1 MQQQQLDVKRVGS
14 NPSVNRA
21 VALQT
26 NSVSE
31 MGKSALDVRDAAKD
45 LNATILKL
53 QNPKSV
59 MIIVKQGDERIVHYT
74 RHLVKFLVFYSNKV
88 HGLKVYIQD
97 VVANDQIFNYGKMKD
112 EYGEQVQIWD
122 HDFIKRSSS
131 SIDFIITLGGDGTVL
146 YAAWLFQQYVPPIIP
161 FHLGSLGFLTNFQI
175 EEMQQVLERVVGC
188 KGLGKK
194 VNLRMRLACTIYRA
208 CSSRPKTEDDVAQSD
223 TNMDYTNSSINCDPK
238 HRDSTISHPTEK
250 TEFTGIRNE
259 TYNVLNELVID
270 RGPSAYLSLLELYVD
285 RKHLTTVQA
294 DGLVI
299 ATPTGSTAYSVIFD

>member
-1 MQQQQLDVKRVGS
+1 MQQEHRELQML
-14 NPSVNRA
+14 NRE
-21 VALQT
+21 VLLKT

-31 MGKSALDVRDAAKD
+31 MGKSALEVRDAAKD

-59 MIIVKQGDERIVHYT
+59 MIIGKLGDERIIRYT
-74 RHLVKFLVFYSNKV
+74 RHLVKFLVCYSNKV

-97 VVANDQIFNYGKMKD
+97 IVASNKILSYGKMKD
-112 EYGEQVQIWD
+112 QYREQLQIWD
-122 HDFIKRSSS
+122 FEFINKSSS

-146 YAAWLFQQYVPPIIP
+146 YAAWLFQQYVPPIIS

-175 EEMQQVLERVVGC
+175 GEMQPVLERVVGC
-188 KGLGKK
+188 QGLGKK
-194 VNLRMRLACTIYRA
+194 VNLRMRLACTIYRDYFNCPKTKDGCENTVMIDKKMD
-208 CSSRPKTEDDVAQSD
+208 CSSSPINYD
-223 TNMDYTNSSINCDPK
+223 TQRID
-238 HRDSTISHPTEK
+238 SHPTK
-250 TEFTGIRNE
+250 KSEFIGIENV

-299 ATPTGSTAYSVIFD
+299 ATPTGSTAYSVNFD